1 MDYWGL
7 AVTVTKFLHVEPTLM
22 RGGASSPFQVQLR
35 CALVGYAG
43 DRGSVPSLK
52 GAHVFVG
59 SLQVSR
65 DAGSISFH
73 RHPQNRE
80 LLLRLAGAAI
90 LRATIRGRSGT
101 LRVHQ
106 GIRRATPRGRS
117 VDGAAFCNVL
127 WPAFADKVAG
137 KDAGIGDGG
146 RLKAGDLHPGPGC
159 ATQRRN
165 PPAGALRGIR

>member
-22 RGGASSPFQVQLR
+22 RGGASSPVQVQLR

-65 DAGSISFH
+65 DAGKYFVSPPS
-73 RHPQNRE
+73 
-80 LLLRLAGAAI
+80 AK
-90 LRATIRGRSGT
+90 SG
-101 LRVHQ
+101 
-106 GIRRATPRGRS
+106 IIA
-117 VDGAAFCNVL
+117 
-127 WPAFADKVAG
+127 
-137 KDAGIGDGG
+137 
-146 RLKAGDLHPGPGC
+146 
-159 ATQRRN
+159 
-165 PPAGALRGIR
+165 PAGWRGYTPSDNSGEKWNSSRSPGNT